1 MQQAAAEQKR
11 LSVNASNAAYRLAN
25 PEKVRAWNLK
35 YRVKNAERFR
45 QSQRD
50 YKRKRYHSDPD
61 YRLLCQL
68 KARLSK
74 AVGRG
79 RLVTAAVKMCGCTP
93 KELRE
98 KLEEQFL
105 EGMSWE
111 ERAGWHIDHIYPLC
125 AIDPSDRVQVL
136 AANNWRN
143 LRPARPIDNWTKS
156 GSVTQEATSLFS
168 EICDLIRK
176 ETNAPE
182 V

>member
-11 LSVNASNAAYRLAN
+11 ISVNASNAAYRLAN
-25 PEKVRAWNLK
+25 PEKVRAWHLK

-79 RLVTAAVKMCGCTP
+79 QSVTAAVKMCGCTP
-93 KELRE
+93 QELRE
-98 KLEEQFL
+98 RLEGQFL

-111 ERAGWHIDHIYPLC
+111 DRAGWHIDHIYPLC
-125 AIDPSDRVQVL
+125 AIDSSDRVQVL

-143 LRPARPIDNWTKS
+143 LRPAWPIDNWTKN
-156 GSVTQEATSLFS
+156 GSVTPEAALLFG